1 MLLRGPRR
9 RSHQSRT
16 SGNDFWNRYV
26 FSRRRNRVN
35 EGDDWISDGRVF
47 HRVDA
52 ATGND
57 RRPMDSSRYAGMSSW
72 CDVDERRLRVRRPG
86 RSATRTSWSR
96 YGGARPCSTRNAMT
110 AILKSTRCGTRRCGF
125 DSHPVHSKLLI
136 YCVLWPTQPPILG
149 VWEMSW
155 PILGMEWRLIGT
167 MMCLLAALWVQLIIS
182 AGNVWPHNA
191 LRYVSSCQS
200 TATSEIAKC

>member
-26 FSRRRNRVN
+26 FSRWRNRVN

-57 RRPMDSSRYAGMSSW
+57 RRPRGYAPVSHTTHCRSS
-72 CDVDERRLRVRRPG
+72 P
-86 RSATRTSWSR
+86 T
-96 YGGARPCSTRNAMT
+96 
-110 AILKSTRCGTRRCGF
+110 
-125 DSHPVHSKLLI
+125 PVSDN
-136 YCVLWPTQPPILG
+136 CVLPTLEHSLSVGRAAVLETGPLPPHDHKSG
-149 VWEMSW
+149 TVCH
-155 PILGMEWRLIGT
+155 PISDYVGCYMASSGSYWRNFIRT
-167 MMCLLAALWVQLIIS
+167 VRPRRSVNCF
-182 AGNVWPHNA
+182 N
-191 LRYVSSCQS
+191 C
-200 TATSEIAKC
+200 TE